1 MLMNSTNH
9 IPLLKIGILIFGCF
23 FFSKVALSQ
32 AHQNKTAL
40 IIGNTSYK
48 IGALRNPVNDAK
60 VLSETL
66 KDLDFD
72 VIVRYDLDNEGMKNA
87 VREFGKKIQDNPGI
101 ALFYYSGHG
110 LQKEG
115 KNFLVPVDADM
126 QAAYEIEDECME
138 SDRVLRML
146 GYIKNPLNIV
156 ILDACRNNPF
166 PSDFRS
172 LSGGGLAQPASAPT
186 GSIIAFSTAPGRVAS
201 DGTGENGLYTQELIK
216 AIRTPGLSIEQVFKA
231 TRRKVATISEEK
243 QIPWENSSLMGDFYF
258 IKSPEETKPEE
269 VKEFQ
274 NIVFKNQIPFNFATS
289 VNEITGYGLLV
300 SEKQAVKEDI
310 LAHFENKS
318 VAVNILIDGMID
330 ESISIEK
337 YLNRVATLKDI
348 EVKVLN
354 QELNE
359 QGKISSLII
368 ESE

>member
-1 MLMNSTNH
+1 MFMIDYKKT
-9 IPLLKIGILIFGCF
+9 F
-23 FFSKVALSQ
+23 FFCVLILLLETSFYSYSTYGQ
-32 AHQNKTAL
+32 AHENKTAL
-40 IIGNTSYK
+40 IIGNTEYK
-48 IGALRNPVNDAK
+48 VGALKNPVNDAK
-60 VLSETL
+60 ILSNTL
-66 KDLDFD
+66 QALDFD
-72 VIVRYDLDNEGMKNA
+72 VIVRYDLDNEGMKSA
-87 VREFGKKIQDNPGI
+87 VRDFGNKIKENPGI

-110 LQKEG
+110 LQKDG
-115 KNFLVPVDADM
+115 KNFLVPVDADV
-126 QAAYEIEDECME
+126 QASYEIEDECME

-146 GYIKNPLNIV
+146 GYMKNPLNIV

-166 PSDFRS
+166 PSDYRS
-172 LSGGGLAQPASAPT
+172 LDGGGLAQPATAPT

-216 AIRTPGLSIEQVFKA
+216 AIQTPGLSIEQVFKA

-269 VKEFQ
+269 VTHFQ

-300 SEKQAVKEDI
+300 SEKQAVKDEI
-310 LAHFENKS
+310 MSHFESEDVK
-318 VAVNILIDGMID
+318 VNILIDGMLD
-330 ESISIEK
+330 ESITIES
-337 YLNRVATLKDI
+337 YLNRLATLKDI
-348 EVKVLN
+348 EVKILN

-359 QGKISSLII
+359 NGKINSLFI